1 MNDFERL
8 LEDIKKARDE
18 VRLQLHLASMEAKDE
33 WGELEEKWEDFTARA
48 DMEKSYEGVSD
59 ALSGLGEELK
69 QAYVRFRNALT
80 D

>member
-1 MNDFERL
+1 MKDFEQL
-8 LEDIKKARDE
+8 LNDLKKTRDE
-18 VRLQLHLASMEAKDE
+18 IQLQMHLASMEAKEE
-33 WGELEEKWEDFTARA
+33 WQELEHKWDKFTARA

-69 QAYVRFRNALT
+69 QAYVRFRSALS

>member
-1 MNDFERL
+1 MKDFDQML
-8 LEDIKKARDE
+8 DDLKKARDE
-18 VRLQLHLASMEAKDE
+18 IQLQMHLASMEAKDE
-33 WGELEEKWEDFTARA
+33 WDELEGKWEKFTSRA
-48 DMEKSYEGVSD
+48 EMEKSYEGVSD